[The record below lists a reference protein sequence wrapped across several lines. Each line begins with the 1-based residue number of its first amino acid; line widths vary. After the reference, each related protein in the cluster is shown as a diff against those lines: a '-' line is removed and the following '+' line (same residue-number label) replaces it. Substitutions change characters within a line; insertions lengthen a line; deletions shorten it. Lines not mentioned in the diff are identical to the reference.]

1 MTIAL
6 RNPTLLRQTMPTV
19 RCAVALLIAL
29 AMGAASAAAADLHQT
44 ISQAQKKIVKL
55 YGAGGLRGLE
65 AWQTGLLIS
74 EDGYILTV
82 WSYVL
87 DADRITAVLD
97 DGRRFDAR
105 LVGADPSLEIAVL
118 KIEGEDLPSF
128 DLAKAVTVGPGGRVV
143 ALSNVFGVAQGNEPA
158 TAQAGV
164 VTAVTQLAARRGVFE
179 TPYRGPVYV
188 VDAVTNNPGAAGGA
202 IINYRG
208 QLVAMIGKELKN
220 SLNNTWL
227 NYAVPISEL
236 RKSVDEI
243 RAGKFVTRQ
252 PSETEKKPAHAHT
265 IAGLGILL
273 LPDVLDRTPPFVDHV
288 QDQSPAARAGVQPD
302 DLIVLVGDRLIQSIK
317 NLHSELEYIDHEDPV
332 KLTVIRGHELVEIV
346 IAPPGER
353 GKP

>member
-6 RNPTLLRQTMPTV
+6 RNLTLPPKRILAA
-19 RCAVALLIAL
+19 RCAVALLIASAL
-29 AMGAASAAAADLHQT
+29 GAVPAAAADLHQT
-44 ISQAQKKIVKL
+44 ISQSQKKIVKL

-74 EDGYILTV
+74 EDGFILTV

-105 LVGADPSLEIAVL
+105 LVGADPSLEVAVL
-118 KIEGEDLPSF
+118 KIEGEDLPAF
-128 DLAKAVTVGPGGRVV
+128 DLAKAVTVGAGARVV

-208 QLVAMIGKELKN
+208 ELVAMIGKELKN

-236 RKSVDEI
+236 RKSVGEI

-265 IAGLGILL
+265 IAGLGVLL
-273 LPDVLDRTPPFVDHV
+273 LPDILERTPPFVDHV

-346 IAPPGER
+346 ITPGER

>member
-6 RNPTLLRQTMPTV
+6 WNPVSTRRTITAC
-19 RCAVALLIAL
+19 CAVLSLMAPAFN
-29 AMGAASAAAADLHQT
+29 AAPAAADLHRT

-74 EDGYILTV
+74 EDGFILTV

-105 LVGADPSLEIAVL
+105 LVGADPSLEVAVL
-118 KIEGEDLPSF
+118 KIDGEELPSF
-128 DLAKAVTVGPGGRVV
+128 DLAKAATVGPGTRVV

-164 VTAVTQLAARRGVFE
+164 VTAVTQLAARRGIFE

-252 PSETEKKPAHAHT
+252 PSETEKKPNHAHT
-265 IAGLGILL
+265 IADLGVLL
-273 LPDVLDRTPPFVDHV
+273 LPDVLERTPPFVDQV
-288 QDQSPAARAGVQPD
+288 QDRSPAARAGVQPD

-317 NLHSELEYIDHEDPV
+317 NLHAELEYIDHEDPV

-346 IAPPGER
+346 IASGDR
-353 GKP
+353 IKP